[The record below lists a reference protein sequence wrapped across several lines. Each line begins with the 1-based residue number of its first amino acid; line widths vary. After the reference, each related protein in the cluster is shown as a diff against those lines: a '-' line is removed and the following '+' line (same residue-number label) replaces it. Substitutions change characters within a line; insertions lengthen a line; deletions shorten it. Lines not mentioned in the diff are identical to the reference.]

1 MKIAFSGKVLR
12 DEKIISLDHQKEK
25 PKAKIGSDIVPKF
38 LQDHRGMWF
47 KNPQW
52 SDN

>member
-1 MKIAFSGKVLR
+1 MKITFSGKVLR

-25 PKAKIGSDIVPKF
+25 PKAKIVSDTVPKF
-38 LQDHRGMWF
+38 IQDHKGTWI